1 MYVFIFREEN
11 LRQNS
16 FWKGRDSSF
25 FLIISIF
32 FFKSCIEFTKLVIKR
47 SKKQFNY
54 YYLLHPKLDDAK
66 KYVSSELSLQKT
78 I

>member
-1 MYVFIFREEN
+1 MYLFLEKRICDRTVFGKEGIR
-11 LRQNS
+11 L
-16 FWKGRDSSF
+16 F

-54 YYLLHPKLDDAK
+54 YYLLHPKLYDAK